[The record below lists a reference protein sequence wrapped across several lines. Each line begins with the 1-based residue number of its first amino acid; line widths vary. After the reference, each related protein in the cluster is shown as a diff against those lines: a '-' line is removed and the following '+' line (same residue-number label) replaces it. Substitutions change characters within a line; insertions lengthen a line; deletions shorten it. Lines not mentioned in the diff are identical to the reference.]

1 MLFKPVQ
8 LANAPVVYVP
18 PESPT
23 ATTLVGIVTDAMPGQ
38 LENAAFNTLVTVV
51 EMTMS
56 PLQHAPPCEDLSTQ
70 PVVTTSS
77 DILLAEATATADAAP
92 LSCSNLPICEDEE
105 GAETD
110 EAEVTITAKEQ
121 TKRKMW
127 QRKRP
132 ARPFRGG
139 LLKVRPLY
147 WWRC

>member
-1 MLFKPVQ
+1 MLVKPVQ
-8 LANAPVVYVP
+8 LTNTPVVDVAA
-18 PESPT
+18 ESPT
-23 ATTLVGIVTDAMPGQ
+23 ATTLVGIVTDVMPGQ
-38 LENAAFNTLVTVV
+38 LENAEFATEVTLV

-56 PLQHAPPCEDLSTQ
+56 PLQHALDGYVLFTQ

-77 DILLAEATATADAAP
+77 AILLTEATATADAAP